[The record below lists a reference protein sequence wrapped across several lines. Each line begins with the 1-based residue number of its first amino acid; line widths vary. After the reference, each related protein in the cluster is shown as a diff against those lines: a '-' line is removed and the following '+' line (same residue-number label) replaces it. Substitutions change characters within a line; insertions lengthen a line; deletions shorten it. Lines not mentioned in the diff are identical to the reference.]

1 MKKII
6 DDIMLE
12 ARKEAES
19 MVDKAK
25 SDADAVI
32 EAAKAECDA
41 IEANEEK
48 LRKTETDRLIKR
60 RASARATRE
69 RSRLLE
75 IKHDI
80 LTEETQRAF
89 LAASKTIDDDAM
101 LALMKRRLRA
111 GECVMYLPKG
121 AKKDGFVKRARAL
134 AAENGCKMTVSYDR
148 ENVKSG
154 FVLVYGGIE
163 ENCTFEALFAEKR
176 SEIEERAAQL
186 LFG

>member
-12 ARKEAES
+12 ARKDAEGIL
-19 MVDKAK
+19 DKARG
-25 SDADAVI
+25 DADAVTK
-32 EAAKAECDA
+32 AARAECAA
-41 IEANEEK
+41 IEANEEQS
-48 LRKTETDRLIKR
+48 RKTELDRLIKR

-69 RSRLLE
+69 RGRLLE
-75 IKHDI
+75 IKHAI
-80 LTEETQRAF
+80 LTEEAQKAF
-89 LAASKTIDDDAM
+89 LAASRAIDDDAM
-101 LALMKRRLRA
+101 LALMKKRLRK

-121 AKKDGFVKRARAL
+121 TKKDEFIKRAKAL
-134 AAENGCKMTVSYDR
+134 AAENGCEMTVSYER
-148 ENVKSG
+148 EGVKSG

-163 ENCTFEALFAEKR
+163 ENCTFEALFAEKK

>member
-12 ARKEAES
+12 AQKAADGIL
-19 MVDKAK
+19 DKAR

-32 EAAKAECDA
+32 DASKAECEA
-41 IEANEEK
+41 IAANEEK
-48 LRKTETDRLIKR
+48 SRGAEIDRLIKR

-69 RSRLLE
+69 RGRLLE
-75 IKHDI
+75 IKHEI
-80 LTEETQRAF
+80 LTEETRRAF
-89 LAASKTIDDDAM
+89 LAAAKTIDDDAM
-101 LALMKRRLRA
+101 LALMRKRLRT

-121 AKKDGFVKRARAL
+121 AKKDGFIKRAKAL
-134 AAENGCKMTVSYDR
+134 AAENGCTMTVSYDR

-186 LFG
+186 LF